1 MIKFNAQIQ
10 CTNSML
16 KTNSMHKTMQ
26 IQCTKQLNLGMA
38 PPGKFKTKKYWG
50 KMVGLRKPKLQILH
64 TKVLKQEKI
73 PGKFFAQNFSKV
85 LKQKTFWLLLVLV
98 LQHTKVL
105 KQVEIRPNLPKQIL
119 HTKVLKQ
126 EAFTALDSKFYTQKC
141 WNRRPTI
148 KLYMCTKVL
157 KQKIRPQANST
168 QKYRCRR
175 KPS

>member
-1 MIKFNAQIQ
+1 
-10 CTNSML
+10 
-16 KTNSMHKTMQ
+16 
-26 IQCTKQLNLGMA
+26 
-38 PPGKFKTKKYWG
+38 
-50 KMVGLRKPKLQILH
+50 MVGLWKAKLQILH

-85 LKQKTFWLLLVLV
+85 LKQKTFWLLVLLVLV

-141 WNRRPTI
+141 
-148 KLYMCTKVL
+148 
-157 KQKIRPQANST
+157 
-168 QKYRCRR
+168 
-175 KPS
+175 